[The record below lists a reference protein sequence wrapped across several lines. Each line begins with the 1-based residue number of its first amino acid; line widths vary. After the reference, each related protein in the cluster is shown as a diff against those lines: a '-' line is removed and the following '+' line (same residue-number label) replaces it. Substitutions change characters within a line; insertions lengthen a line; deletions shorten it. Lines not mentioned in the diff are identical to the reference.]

1 MSQEGIRGFYQL
13 TETIKTEL
21 LEDKNINTVTTGDL
35 TDVNLNKQDL
45 FPLGHI
51 IINSVI
57 DEEQVLRF
65 NISILACDIV
75 EQSKDLTVDR
85 FTGNNDVQ
93 DILNTQLAVL
103 NRLIQRL
110 RKGTLYTEMYQLDGN
125 PNLTPFYD
133 RFENQLAGWTAT
145 MDIMI
150 YNDINIC

>member
-1 MSQEGIRGFYQL
+1 MANQGVRGFYQL

-21 LEDKNINTVTTGDL
+21 LSDKNINTVTTGDI
-35 TDVNLNKQDL
+35 TDVNLNKQDI

-57 DEEQVLRF
+57 GNENVLNF
-65 NISILACDIV
+65 NITILACDV
-75 EQSKDLTVDR
+75 VNQSKDFTVDR

-110 RKGTLYTEMYQLDGN
+110 RKGTLYTDMYQLSGN
-125 PNLTPFYD
+125 PTLEPFYD
-133 RFENQLAGWTAT
+133 RFENQLAGWSAT

-150 YNDINIC
+150 YNDIYIC